1 MRCLRCPDVDLVE
14 DFGVLHE
21 AVCPR
26 CQGRLFD
33 QVGSSRVLEE
43 FCGLPRAL
51 VGELCA
57 HYAGRTTCP
66 ACQRRMSLVPV
77 RNVHVDL
84 CGGCGAL
91 YLDHGELGRL
101 SDGRVEELLAESKP
115 VTPVV
120 TPSTSAAA
128 LSSMVEAPP
137 PLPPR
142 PAGTRGSASV
152 FLAEPLGDDDGDLL
166 VACWQA
172 AGFRT
177 ALDARSMMPRAAGGI
192 AVDDCTAMEATA
204 VADALIRRGRRAVV
218 VDVAELQAP
227 PAVRTKEVIFGNG
240 VLGIAD
246 ALGRPRQV
254 PTSAIVA
261 LVAARARV
269 VVTERAQPA
278 TTPKGASMGRSL
290 MSMAPGGKMLRRA
303 MDGRAQAQ
311 AMPTTTMV
319 ERESTF
325 LDVVVAGERLRLDAD
340 GLILRAGGPRT
351 MAEVARAL
359 DAVAPPTT
367 YRQRGFLALLEGR
380 PAPLLK
386 TTRDVDR
393 EVTWA
398 LWRRL
403 QG

>member
-1 MRCLRCPDVDLVE
+1 
-14 DFGVLHE
+14 
-21 AVCPR
+21 
-26 CQGRLFD
+26 
-33 QVGSSRVLEE
+33 
-43 FCGLPRAL
+43 
-51 VGELCA
+51 
-57 HYAGRTTCP
+57 
-66 ACQRRMSLVPV
+66 MSLVPV

-91 YLDHGELGRL
+91 YLDHGELERL
-101 SDGRVEELLAESKP
+101 SDGRVEELLAEA
-115 VTPVV
+115 TPVGPV
-120 TPSTSAAA
+120 LTPTPSAMA
-128 LSSMVEAPP
+128 LSSTVEAPK

-142 PAGTRGSASV
+142 PAGTRGSTSV
-152 FLAEPLGDDDGDLL
+152 FLHEPLGDDDVEVL

-192 AVDDCTAMEATA
+192 AVDDCTVMEATA
-204 VADALIRRGRRAVV
+204 VADALVRRGRRAVV

-227 PAVRTKEVIFGNG
+227 QAVRTKEITIGAG
-240 VLGIAD
+240 VLGVAD

-269 VVTERAQPA
+269 VVTERAQPES
-278 TTPKGASMGRSL
+278 TPQGVSMGRSL
-290 MSMAPGGKMLRRA
+290 MNMAPGGKMLRRA

-311 AMPTTTMV
+311 AAPTTTMV

-325 LDVVVAGERLRLDAD
+325 LDVVVAGERLRLDAE
-340 GLILRAGGPRT
+340 GLILRAGGPRSL
-351 MAEVARAL
+351 AEVAGDL
-359 DAVAPPTT
+359 DGVAPPTT
-367 YRQRGFLALLEGR
+367 FRQRGFLGLLADR

-386 TTRDVDR
+386 TTRDIDR

>member
-1 MRCLRCPDVDLVE
+1 M
-14 DFGVLHE
+14 FLH
-21 AVCPR
+21 
-26 CQGRLFD
+26 
-33 QVGSSRVLEE
+33 
-43 FCGLPRAL
+43 
-51 VGELCA
+51 
-57 HYAGRTTCP
+57 
-66 ACQRRMSLVPV
+66 
-77 RNVHVDL
+77 
-84 CGGCGAL
+84 
-91 YLDHGELGRL
+91 
-101 SDGRVEELLAESKP
+101 
-115 VTPVV
+115 
-120 TPSTSAAA
+120 
-128 LSSMVEAPP
+128 
-137 PLPPR
+137 
-142 PAGTRGSASV
+142 
-152 FLAEPLGDDDGDLL
+152 EPLGDDDVDLL

-192 AVDDCTAMEATA
+192 AVDDCTVMEATA

-227 PAVRTKEVIFGNG
+227 QAVRTKEVIFGDG

-269 VVTERAQPA
+269 VVTERAQPVA
-278 TTPKGASMGRSL
+278 TPKGASMGRSL
-290 MSMAPGGKMLRRA
+290 MSIAPGGKMLRRA

-340 GLILRAGGPRT
+340 GLILRAGGPRSL
-351 MAEVARAL
+351 AEVARAL
-359 DAVAPPTT
+359 DAVSPPTT